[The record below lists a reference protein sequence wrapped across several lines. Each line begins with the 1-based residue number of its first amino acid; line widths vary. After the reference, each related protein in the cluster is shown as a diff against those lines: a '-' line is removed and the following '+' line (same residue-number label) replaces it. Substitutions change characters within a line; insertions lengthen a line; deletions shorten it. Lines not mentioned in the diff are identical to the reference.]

1 MRGRSV
7 VDRIEG
13 RCLLDFSTAVG
24 CISQTMLLLRPHLH
38 RTNQPME
45 LLGTFPNSRG
55 VPSRSIQARSNP
67 LGHQGLLSFLSQV
80 LWRGSAWI
88 RFQPLAADVFGEIMA
103 WRWRINSVERARVQR
118 CRSKSSLRIAWKD
131 PKAPVLDD
139 LSRENHGKIME
150 NKSSEPQAK
159 PRRRIIVASI

>member
-7 VDRIEG
+7 VDRIGG

-45 LLGTFPNSRG
+45 LLGTFPNSRD

-103 WRWRINSVERARVQR
+103 WRWRKNSVERARVQR

-131 PKAPVLDD
+131 PKAPVFDD

>member
-1 MRGRSV
+1 M
-7 VDRIEG
+7 
-13 RCLLDFSTAVG
+13 G

-45 LLGTFPNSRG
+45 LLGTFPSKLQGCPISNHL
-55 VPSRSIQARSNP
+55 VQARSNP
-67 LGHQGLLSFLSQV
+67 LGHQGLLSFLSQL

-88 RFQPLAADVFGEIMA
+88 HFQPLAADVFGEIMA
-103 WRWRINSVERARVQR
+103 WLWRINSVERARVQR

-131 PKAPVLDD
+131 PKAPVFDD

-159 PRRRIIVASI
+159 PRRRIIVASL